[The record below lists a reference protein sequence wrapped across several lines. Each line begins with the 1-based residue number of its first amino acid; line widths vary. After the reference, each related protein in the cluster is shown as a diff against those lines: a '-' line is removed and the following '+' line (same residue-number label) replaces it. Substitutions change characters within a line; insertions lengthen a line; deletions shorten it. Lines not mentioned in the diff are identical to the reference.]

1 MARRRWRATEYR
13 GISSAPPRLVRRSVQ
28 LLIGLLL
35 YGVGIAFL
43 VRSDLGAA
51 PWDILT
57 LGIAQHVPLSFGA
70 ISVVVSFLVL
80 LIWIPLRQRPG
91 AGTLANALL
100 IGPFVDLAFLA
111 IPETNLLWLQ
121 IVFMLVG
128 ILVIGFA
135 TGLYIG
141 SRFGPGPRDGLMTG
155 LHRVTG
161 RQIWVVRTV
170 IEATV
175 VLLGWLLGGI
185 VGVGTVAFVL
195 MIGPICQYFM
205 RIFYVTLSSDPV
217 VDDVAPASVEP
228 TRDILQVEQPAI

>member
-1 MARRRWRATEYR
+1 MGRLSWRATAYP
-13 GISSAPPRLVRRSVQ
+13 GISSAPRRLVRRSAQ
-28 LLIGLLL
+28 LLIGLFL

-51 PWDILT
+51 PWDVLT
-57 LGIAQHVPLSFGA
+57 LGIEQHVPLTFGT
-70 ISVVVSFLVL
+70 ISVIVSFLVL
-80 LIWIPLRQRPG
+80 LLWIPLRQRPG
-91 AGTLANALL
+91 IGTLANALL

-121 IVFMLVG
+121 IVFMLTG
-128 ILVIGFA
+128 IVTIGFA

-161 RQIWVVRTV
+161 RPIWSVRTV

-185 VGVGTVAFVL
+185 VGVGTVAFAL

-205 RIFYVTLSSDPV
+205 RIFYVTLPSDPA
-217 VDDVAPASVEP
+217 VDDVAPAPAEP
-228 TRDILQVEQPAI
+228 QREMLQVERPAI